1 MPGDSLKVIVGLGN
15 PGPKHNSDRH
25 NAGVIFLHHL
35 CKSYGGPLGGESKF
49 FGEFGSISVD
59 RHEIKLLFP
68 TTFMNHSGKSVSALC
83 KFFKIEPQNLLVAY
97 DEIDFDVGVTRFKEG
112 GGHGGHNGIRDIISA
127 LGGQNGFYRLRIG
140 VGHPGHKSMV
150 ANYVLSPP
158 SRTEAQII
166 MSGIEEAIRA
176 IPKAVAGQWED
187 AMKLLHTN

>member
-15 PGPKHNSDRH
+15 PGPKHYSDRH

-35 CKSYGGPLGGESKF
+35 CKSYGGKLGCESKF

-59 RHEIKLLFP
+59 GHEIKLLFP

-83 KFFKIEPQNLLVAY
+83 KFFKIEPQHLLVAY
-97 DEIDFDVGVTRFKEG
+97 DEIDFDVGVTRFKDG

-158 SRTEAQII
+158 SKTEAQII
-166 MSGIEEAIRA
+166 MSGIEEAIRV
-176 IPKAVAGQWED
+176 IPKAVAGEWEE